1 MDFVLIIAVLC
12 EIMNGLPCPGLYS
25 DLKNHSRCY
34 QPLFIIFF
42 PYFKIKKEKKQ

>member
-1 MDFVLIIAVLC
+1 MDFTQFTVAWRA
-12 EIMNGLPCPGLYS
+12 IMNGLSCPGLYS